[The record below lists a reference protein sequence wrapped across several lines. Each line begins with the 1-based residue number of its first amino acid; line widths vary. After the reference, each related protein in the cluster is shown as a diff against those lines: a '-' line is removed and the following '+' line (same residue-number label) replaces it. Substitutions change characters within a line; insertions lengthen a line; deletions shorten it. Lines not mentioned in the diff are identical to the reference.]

1 MNLFDIVVV
10 QPIFNLLVLIYSVIP
25 GADFGLALIVLT
37 IIIRFLMWPLVKS
50 QLHQVKIMR
59 KLQPEL
65 KKIKAQAKGNKQQ
78 EGMMMMELYKKYG
91 VNPFR
96 TIGILLVQLPIFI
109 ALYRV
114 IQIFTL
120 RRDEIGNYT
129 YSFLENIPVIR
140 QIIDDPSTF
149 NEKLFN
155 FIDLTAHAVSSEG
168 INIILVVL
176 ALVAAGTQFVLS
188 RQTTPQQDSDKRLR
202 DILAEASEGK
212 QPDQAE
218 MNAVMMRKMMKFLP
232 IMMFFIMINLPA
244 ALALYYTVSN
254 LVAVIQQ
261 RYILKKDET
270 ELEEIAAEATK
281 KSAEKRAKK
290 ATAAKTV
297 SKPKRSKGDSI
308 PTGATITR
316 ITAKDNRPSAKKSQK
331 ED

>member
-1 MNLFDIVVV
+1 MNPFDIVVV

-50 QLHQVKIMR
+50 QLHQVKVMR

-65 KKIKAQAKGNKQQ
+65 KKIKVKAKGNKQQ
-78 EGMMMMELYKKYG
+78 EGAMMMELYKTHG

-96 TIGILLVQLPIFI
+96 SIGILLVQLPIFI
-109 ALYRV
+109 ALYHV
-114 IQIFTL
+114 IRIFTD

-129 YSFLENIPVIR
+129 YSFLENIPVIH
-140 QIIDDPSTF
+140 QIIADPSSF

-155 FIDLTAHAVSSEG
+155 FIDLTEHAVGSNG
-168 INIILVVL
+168 INIVLILL
-176 ALVAAGTQFVLS
+176 ALVAAGTQFILS

-212 QPDQAE
+212 QPDQSE

-270 ELEEIAAEATK
+270 ELEAIADEPSK
-281 KSAEKRAKK
+281 KAAKK
-290 ATAAKTV
+290 PTPKSTPTKAKAKAAPKA
-297 SKPKRSKGDSI
+297 KRSGSDSI
-308 PTGATITR
+308 PSGATVTR
-316 ITAKDNRPSAKKSQK
+316 ITAKDSRANNKKG
-331 ED
+331 